1 MSSCQLER
9 MNSSDAVD
17 KYTEGIDFSN
27 ACREFYMNRVKA
39 TDSFKKKMNANSE
52 NVESIQPEAVP
63 RKKSSI
69 ESAMEKLRHEMVI
82 IYFIYKLDAWGKI
95 IYVHFPRW

>member
-1 MSSCQLER
+1 MSSCQLQR
-9 MNSSDAVD
+9 INSTDVIN

-27 ACREFYMNRVKA
+27 ACREFYMNRVK
-39 TDSFKKKMNANSE
+39 TTESFKKKMNANSE
-52 NVESIQPEAVP
+52 NMETRKAEAVP

-82 IYFIYKLDAWGKI
+82 IYFIYNSMLEANL
-95 IYVHFPRW
+95 

>member
-1 MSSCQLER
+1 MSSCQLQGI
-9 MNSSDAVD
+9 NSTDAIN

-39 TDSFKKKMNANSE
+39 TEGFKKQMKDNSE
-52 NVESIQPEAVP
+52 NIESRKPEAVP
-63 RKKSSI
+63 MKKSSI

-82 IYFIYKLDAWGKI
+82 I
-95 IYVHFPRW
+95 

>member
-1 MSSCQLER
+1 MSSFQLQR
-9 MNSSDAVD
+9 MNSTDAVD

-39 TDSFKKKMNANSE
+39 TESFKKKMNTNSE
-52 NVESIQPEAVP
+52 SRKPEAVP

-82 IYFIYKLDAWGKI
+82 IYSIYNLTLKAKLYIYSILKI
-95 IYVHFPRW
+95 